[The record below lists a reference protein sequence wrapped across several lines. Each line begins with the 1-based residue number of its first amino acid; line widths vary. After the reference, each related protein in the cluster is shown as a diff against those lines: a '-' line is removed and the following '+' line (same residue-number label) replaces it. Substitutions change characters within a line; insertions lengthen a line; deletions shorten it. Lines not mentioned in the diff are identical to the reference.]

1 MSDSSTAM
9 DIERR
14 AASYLQRKR
23 YWTWSEDDQKE
34 LDAWFAQSLANRV
47 AYWRLEAGLGQA
59 ERFAVLK
66 PALPRRAPQTTRRIL
81 PLLFGAAAAI
91 AAIAVWVFGVPSFT
105 DDNLRTYATTVGGR
119 ETLALADGSRIE
131 LNTDTV
137 VRLAATAKRRELYLD
152 KGEAYF
158 EIEHDAHR
166 PFVVHVGDH
175 VVTDL
180 GTKFLIRRDE
190 GRLEVAVVE
199 GRVQLDAANGSA
211 KSRLLTQGDV
221 VVATANTI
229 EAHKKPLATLSDE
242 LGWQHGLL
250 VFDHTT
256 LAEAA
261 AEFNRYNSRKLI
273 VADAKTARLTIDGK
287 FQANNVELFARVARD
302 VLKLK
307 VETRGDNTVVS
318 AR

>member
-1 MSDSSTAM
+1 MSAPAM

-14 AASYLQRKR
+14 AANYLQGKR
-23 YWTWSEDDQKE
+23 YWSWSEDNQKE
-34 LDAWFAQSLANRV
+34 LDAWLAESLEHRV

-66 PALPRRAPQTTRRIL
+66 PATPRRAQQSTRRIL

-91 AAIAVWVFGVPSFT
+91 AAIAVSVFGIPSFS
-105 DDNLRTYATTVGGR
+105 DESLRTYATTVGGR

-137 VRLAATAKRRELYLD
+137 VRLASTAKRRELYLD

-158 EIEHDAHR
+158 EIEHDVKR
-166 PFVVHVGDH
+166 PFIVHVGDH

-199 GRVQLDAANGSA
+199 GRVQLDATNGST
-211 KSRLLTQGDV
+211 KSRLLTKGDV
-221 VVATANTI
+221 IVATAGNI
-229 EAHKKPLATLSDE
+229 EAHKKPLATLTDE

-250 VFDHTT
+250 VFDHTS
-256 LAEAA
+256 LADAA
-261 AEFNRYNSRKLI
+261 TEFNRYNSRKLI

-307 VETRGDNTVVS
+307 VEMRGADTVVS